1 MIGQVLAMG
10 LLLLPA
16 SAPRPADVDAA
27 ASVVSRQVLTG
38 APVAATPPSAAL
50 ALPDPD
56 AVAVDDV
63 LVEGRRLEDAARNFV
78 NEVGAPAGPRG
89 LARWNGRVCVGAVN
103 LRGEAARYLVD
114 RVSGLAAELDVPVGE
129 PGCKPNVLIIATS
142 DGPALAAAMVEERRR
157 EYNVGSTQMA
167 QGDRALE
174 AFRTSDRAVRW
185 WQVSLPVDS
194 ETGQRAIRLAGD
206 DGSPRIHVTS
216 ASRLRSQIRDD
227 MVRSVIVVDVNRLG
241 DASFPQL
248 ADYVAMVAMAQIDP
262 DARLEGYDSVLN
274 LFTDTGVSGGLTA
287 WDRTYLRALYSAE
300 PNRINPRAQAGA
312 IAGIV
317 TRERREATSRDEE

>member
-1 MIGQVLAMG
+1 MIGHFLAIGLG
-10 LLLLPA
+10 LLA
-16 SAPRPADVDAA
+16 APTSP
-27 ASVVSRQVLTG
+27 SLEIG
-38 APVAATPPSAAL
+38 ATAWATQAQTDGSQTAGPVA
-50 ALPDPD
+50 DPD
-56 AVAVDDV
+56 AVMLDDV

-89 LARWNGRVCVGAVN
+89 LARWNRRVCVGVVN

-114 RVSGLAAELDVPVGE
+114 RVSSLAAELDVPVGE
-129 PGCKPNVLIIATS
+129 PGCRPNVLIVATS
-142 DGPALAAAMVEERRR
+142 DGAALATAMVEDRVR

-174 AFRTSDRAVRW
+174 AFKTSNRAVRW

-206 DGSPRIHVTS
+206 DEPPRINVSS

-227 MVRSVIVVDVNRLG
+227 MTRAVIVIDVNKLG
-241 DASFPQL
+241 DTTFPQL

-262 DARLEGYDSVLN
+262 DARLEGYDTVLN
-274 LFTDTGVSGGLTA
+274 MFTDANAASGLTA
-287 WDRTYLRALYSAE
+287 WDRTYLRALYTAE

-312 IAGIV
+312 IASIV
-317 TRERREATSRDEE
+317 TRARREANAANDE